1 MPHKQVRSERRRY
14 FAWLSAIIVT
24 AYFSYHAFVGGYGL
38 LSMRDLEAQNAL
50 LNAKLEALHA
60 QESDLEHRVSLL
72 RPESIDPDMLDER
85 ARALLNQ
92 AHPSEI
98 ILTVKPQA
106 K

>member
-14 FAWLSAIIVT
+14 FAWLGAIVVT

-38 LSMRDLEAQNAL
+38 LSMRELKAQNAL
-50 LNAKLEALHA
+50 LGAKLAALREQEA
-60 QESDLEHRVSLL
+60 DLQHRVSLL

-98 ILTVKPQA
+98 VLTVKPRGE
-106 K
+106 